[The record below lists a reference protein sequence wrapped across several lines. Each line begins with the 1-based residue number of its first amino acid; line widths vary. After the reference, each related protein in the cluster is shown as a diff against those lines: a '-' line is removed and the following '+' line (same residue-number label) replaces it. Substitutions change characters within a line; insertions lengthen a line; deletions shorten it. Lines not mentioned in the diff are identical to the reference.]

1 MKLSCNADALDF
13 AGGTVAQE
21 VHARVLHFVGCLED
35 FLGSVE
41 TVGRKSAQAYSMQ
54 IKDVVILERILL

>member
-1 MKLSCNADALDF
+1 MKLSCNADTLDF

-41 TVGRKSAQAYSMQ
+41 TVGRKSAQAHTLQ
-54 IKDVVILERILL
+54 IKHIVILEHIML